1 MKAIIYLRVSTKEQ
15 AAKDDAGEGY
25 SIPAQREACL
35 HHLAERGFDVAGEF
49 TDAGESAR
57 SADRPM
63 RRAMLARVAEGDVG
77 AVVVHKIDR
86 LARNIEDHVAIR
98 AALRKHGCSLV
109 SVTENLEETA
119 SGRLVE
125 GIHALMAEFYSAN
138 LATEIR
144 KGMTQKAKMGGWPT
158 RAPVGYLNLRDR
170 VEGKDMAKIVLD
182 PERALL
188 VREAFRLYATGDY
201 SLHELHATM
210 ASKGLTSPYA
220 KRPGAPLSV
229 SKLAEMLASPFY
241 TGVVEWEGVR
251 YPGRH
256 MPLVSARLLER
267 VQQVL
272 REHDRAGVRQRRH
285 DHYLKGLLSC
295 GECGRRLS
303 LTLAK
308 GRYLYFYCLG
318 QKNLARTGCRQPYL
332 EAADAERLVEKL
344 YRRVQLPASWV
355 ARLTEELESEVV
367 ERQTEASEQRV
378 VLSKKL
384 SALAEE
390 RQKLLRAYYAN
401 AVPLEL
407 LKAEQDRITTQEE
420 AARAG
425 LSVTEADLKGWQEA
439 LTLAIRLA
447 GNCHRAYLKARPKV
461 RRRFNEAVLQAVRI
475 ADRKIA
481 KTMFTE
487 VFEPL
492 FSRPSSNKALKVG
505 GEGFEP
511 PDPLR
516 GLRFSRPLTR
526 NRVTCG
532 NDPER
537 ASDQRLRVPDTSRQF
552 RSFPGFSR
560 DRCGTGID
568 ALRVADAASQ
578 RMREQDWET
587 RRPRPGDMAAAYR
600 PVRLHSRP
608 PRGHEV
614 VAPFR

>member
-1 MKAIIYLRVSTKEQ
+1 MRAIIYLRVSTKEQ

-35 HHLAERGFDVAGEF
+35 HHLSERGWDVVGEF

-63 RRAMLARVAEGDVG
+63 LRAMLARVAEGDVG

-98 AALRKHGCSLV
+98 AALRKYGCQLV
-109 SVTENLEETA
+109 SVTENIEETA
-119 SGRLVE
+119 SGKLVE

-170 VEGKDMAKIVLD
+170 VEGKDIAKVVLD

-229 SKLAEMLASPFY
+229 SKLAEMLASSFY
-241 TGVVEWEGVR
+241 TGVVEWERVR

-256 MPLVSARLLER
+256 LPLVSARLFER

-285 DHYLKGLLSC
+285 DLYLKGLLHC

-318 QKNLARTGCRQPYL
+318 QKNLARTGCRQRYL
-332 EAADAERLVEKL
+332 DARVAERLVEDL
-344 YRRVQLPASWV
+344 YRRVQLPPSWV
-355 ARLTEELESEVV
+355 SRLTKELESEVV
-367 ERQTEASEQRV
+367 ERQAEASERCVQLTR
-378 VLSKKL
+378 KL
-384 SALAEE
+384 STLAEE

-401 AVPLEL
+401 AVPLEQ

-420 AARAG
+420 AGRAE
-425 LSVTEADLKGWQEA
+425 LSISEADLKGWQEV

-447 GNCHRAYLKARPKV
+447 GNCHRAYMKSRPRV
-461 RRRFNEAVLQAVRI
+461 RRRFNEAVLEAVHV
-475 ADRKIA
+475 ADGKIVKA
-481 KTMFTE
+481 VFTE

-492 FSRPSSNKALKVG
+492 FSRPSSNKGLKV
-505 GEGFEP
+505 ELRGFEP
-511 PDPLR
+511 
-516 GLRFSRPLTR
+516 LTS
-526 NRVTCG
+526 CL
-532 NDPER
+532 P
-537 ASDQRLRVPDTSRQF
+537 SK
-552 RSFPGFSR
+552 RS
-560 DRCGTGID
+560 TN
-568 ALRVADAASQ
+568 
-578 RMREQDWET
+578 
-587 RRPRPGDMAAAYR
+587 
-600 PVRLHSRP
+600 
-608 PRGHEV
+608 
-614 VAPFR
+614 